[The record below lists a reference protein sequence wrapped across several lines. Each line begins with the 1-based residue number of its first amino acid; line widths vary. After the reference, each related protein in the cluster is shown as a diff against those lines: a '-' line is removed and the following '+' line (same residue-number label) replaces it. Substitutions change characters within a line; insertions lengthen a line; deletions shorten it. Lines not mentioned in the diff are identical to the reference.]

1 MGNSPWTLNTV
12 WGADFVRREGVRE
25 GDEGLREGRRERD
38 REGGRWMECVT
49 SPVTWA
55 IVIKLLSGFPRS
67 TGNLGL
73 SVPVIEV

>member
-1 MGNSPWTLNTV
+1 MRALEK
-12 WGADFVRREGVRE
+12 EG
-25 GDEGLREGRRERD
+25 ERD